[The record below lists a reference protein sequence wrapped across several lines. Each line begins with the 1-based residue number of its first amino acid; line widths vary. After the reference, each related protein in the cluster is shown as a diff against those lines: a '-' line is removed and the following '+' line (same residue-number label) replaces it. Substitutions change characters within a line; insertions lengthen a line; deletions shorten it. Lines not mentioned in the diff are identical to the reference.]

1 MTEVIEQNNEP
12 TLTIADKS
20 YLISELSNQVKEL
33 VSLYEQASQLAINA
47 KCQAAIHDIA
57 VASIVSMIEKA
68 LVETEE

>member
-47 KCQAAIHDIA
+47 KRQAAIHDIA

-68 LVETEE
+68 VVETEE